1 VVKDAVVFGIHPKY
15 LKGRDKRL
23 ELGIPYAKE
32 HIPLKKI
39 TSARPAELDGK
50 CQNSC
55 YLHSIAW
62 FHQYK

>member
-1 VVKDAVVFGIHPKY
+1 VVKDAGFFMAFIKIF
-15 LKGRDKRL
+15 KDRDKRL

-32 HIPLKKI
+32 HVPLKKR
-39 TSARPAELDGK
+39 TARPAELDGK

-55 YLHSIAW
+55 YPHSIAW